1 AGMTANNAGT
11 PAGDAA
17 VSEGSPD
24 GVAPES
30 QSGGSGAAVE
40 TAAAAESDRLDPETR
55 AVIEELGDVDVAET
69 PPVELLSRVQEWQE
83 RLE

>member
-1 AGMTANNAGT
+1 M
-11 PAGDAA
+11 
-17 VSEGSPD
+17 
-24 GVAPES
+24 
-30 QSGGSGAAVE
+30 E